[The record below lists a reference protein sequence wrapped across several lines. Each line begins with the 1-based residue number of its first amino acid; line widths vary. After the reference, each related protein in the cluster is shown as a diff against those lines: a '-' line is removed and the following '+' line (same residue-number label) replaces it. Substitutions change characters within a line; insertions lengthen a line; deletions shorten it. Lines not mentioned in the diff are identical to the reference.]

1 MSNTNQYTDLI
12 AGAHRNKER
21 FTEWIFTITEPLSK
35 AREKLIEMQAL
46 FDVETAV
53 GVQLDAVG
61 ARVGVS
67 RILPTKLVGVYFALD
82 DVGGVGLDLG
92 LWKGRF
98 DPDDGLISLDDPTYR
113 AVIKSKILMNHWN
126 GTNESLPAFVSRML
140 GFFGVSGKVIDIQ
153 DLKTMHVVINLG
165 PEKTPRVV
173 YELLSR
179 RIIDVVAAGVALKIT
194 DDLPWFS
201 LDFDTESVQGLDDG
215 YWIPLS

>member
-1 MSNTNQYTDLI
+1 M
-12 AGAHRNKER
+12 
-21 FTEWIFTITEPLSK
+21 
-35 AREKLIEMQAL
+35 
-46 FDVETAV
+46 ETAV

-61 ARVGVS
+61 ARVGAS

-113 AVIKSKILMNHWN
+113 AVIKSKILMNHWD
-126 GTNESLPAFVSRML
+126 GTNESLPGFVNKML

-153 DLKTMHVVINLG
+153 DLKTMHVIINLG
-165 PEKTPRVV
+165 PEQTPRVV

-194 DDLPWFS
+194 DNLPWFS
-201 LDFDTESVQGLDDG
+201 LDFETDSVQGLDNG
-215 YWIPLS
+215 YWLPLS

>member
-1 MSNTNQYTDLI
+1 
-12 AGAHRNKER
+12 
-21 FTEWIFTITEPLSK
+21 
-35 AREKLIEMQAL
+35 
-46 FDVETAV
+46 
-53 GVQLDAVG
+53 
-61 ARVGVS
+61 
-67 RILPTKLVGVYFALD
+67 
-82 DVGGVGLDLG
+82 
-92 LWKGRF
+92 
-98 DPDDGLISLDDPTYR
+98 
-113 AVIKSKILMNHWN
+113 MNHWD